1 MTRMMK
7 RVTST
12 RSAVWTWAIWKTWMR
27 VIVLLT
33 RWRLLQPQIILIL
46 NPDFKRATMIMR
58 KKNTATRMRRRRIA
72 SRTL

>member
-1 MTRMMK
+1 
-7 RVTST
+7 
-12 RSAVWTWAIWKTWMR
+12 